1 MALAGGELKTRVSA
15 PAREKSEGG
24 TWITFRA
31 LLIFRGG
38 ECNWHFHTL

>member
-24 TWITFRA
+24 T
-31 LLIFRGG
+31 
-38 ECNWHFHTL
+38 